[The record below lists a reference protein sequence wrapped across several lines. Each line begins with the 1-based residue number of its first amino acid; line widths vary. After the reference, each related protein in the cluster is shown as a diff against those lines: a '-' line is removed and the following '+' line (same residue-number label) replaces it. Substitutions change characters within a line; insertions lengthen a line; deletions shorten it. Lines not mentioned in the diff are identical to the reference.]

1 MGNEIRNR
9 ILRGLPGLSLPAY
22 EIDIAKG
29 IVPGRTPVRR
39 FGHNLACGA
48 AEETIWCMSNLYTYL
63 TTAERLQVSSS
74 APATDIPAST
84 GAWTVFIKG
93 LDANYR
99 IISETV
105 TLLNLGPVTTTK
117 SFLRVF
123 MARVMTAGTG
133 GKNAGNISVND
144 NADAV
149 TLGYI
154 PIGENQS
161 HMALWTVPAGH
172 RFIVL
177 ARQGG
182 EIAAKVSHILFYVRD
197 FGSVWQLKRDVVVK
211 DSHFYT
217 HIAMPWMFLEKTDI
231 EVRAT
236 ATAGAGIV
244 FGGFDG
250 YYEAVKW

>member
-1 MGNEIRNR
+1 MNNQIRNR
-9 ILRGLPGLSLPAY
+9 ILRGLPGISLPRY
-22 EIDIAKG
+22 EIDIAKN
-29 IVPGRTPVRR
+29 IVEGRTPVRR
-39 FGHNLACGA
+39 YGHNLACAA

-63 TTAERLQVSSS
+63 TSAEQLKISSS
-74 APATDIPAST
+74 VTGTDNPAST
-84 GAWTVFIKG
+84 GAWTIFIRG

-99 IISETV
+99 VISETI
-105 TLLNLGPVTTTK
+105 TLENPGPVTTIQ

-123 MARVMTAGTG
+123 MVKVMTAGTG

-161 HMALWTVPAGH
+161 HAAIWTVPAGQ
-172 RFIVL
+172 RFIWL
-177 ARQGG
+177 SRQGG
-182 EIAAKVSHILFYVRD
+182 EIAAKVSHVLFYIREY
-197 FGSVWQLKRDVVVK
+197 GSVFQLKRDVVVK

-217 HIAMPWMFLEKTDI
+217 HLAMPWSIPEKADI

-236 ATAGAGIV
+236 ATGGAGIM
-244 FGGFDG
+244 FGGFAG
-250 YYEAVKW
+250 YREDVKW